1 MPVIL
6 QVNYMPGAKQR
17 NASTEARVDSAR
29 SIAQLPGLRWKVW
42 IADPE
47 AGRRGGIYLFD
58 DLASARAWGTQ
69 VEQRLAAGGGT
80 DLQIRYFDVDEAP
93 SAVTRAPLG

>member
-6 QVNYMPGAKQR
+6 QVNYTPGPQQLNQAPD
-17 NASTEARVDSAR
+17 ARLDSAHT
-29 SIAQLPGLRWKVW
+29 IAKLPGLRWKVW
-42 IADPE
+42 IANQEDV
-47 AGRRGGIYLFD
+47 RRGGIYLFD

-69 VEQRLAAGGGT
+69 VEARLAAGGGT

-93 SAVTRAPLG
+93 SAITRAPLG